1 MHSKQ
6 RWGMEAP
13 AGGQPHCMDCLKC
26 EVTLPFS
33 TSAGGIHTARAEPK
47 LKTTADSL
55 WASVLATDIHRV
67 ANVTSLSVTRAGFLP
82 TLLIRAK
89 PVHS

>member
-1 MHSKQ
+1 
-6 RWGMEAP
+6 
-13 AGGQPHCMDCLKC
+13 MDYLKS

-33 TSAGGIHTARAEPK
+33 TPAGGIHTARAEPK
-47 LKTTADSL
+47 LKTMADSL
-55 WASVLATDIHRV
+55 WASVLATDIDRV
-67 ANVTSLSVTRAGFLP
+67 PNVTSLSVTRAGFLS

>member
-1 MHSKQ
+1 MTAIKPNPTSVS
-6 RWGMEAP
+6 GM
-13 AGGQPHCMDCLKC
+13 DR
-26 EVTLPFS
+26 FS
-33 TSAGGIHTARAEPK
+33 PNQEGGIHTARAEPK

-55 WASVLATDIHRV
+55 WASVLAIDIHRV